1 MASSRAKHEA
11 ASSSSSTRRHEADS
25 LELMEAVEEW
35 LACSHSKP
43 DYDLARKSL
52 STMPLPKAL
61 PKRNL
66 LVVKAKASMPGPAPK
81 WKASMPG
88 FPAPK
93 KKSGSALLVVSPAQS
108 LQRHKQLQSGVT
120 PSSVSALTDDEHFNR
135 LVNSSGE
142 EDLAEAA
149 SLVEDTQELNELLLQ
164 RVLTLN
170 KELEKM
176 GGFRSASNV
185 VAWPKAQDVST
196 LWEDTDDDEPAAQDE
211 RVADADPY
219 ECVSCD
225 DAQADAED
233 QPEEDHPDD
242 DDRKMCD
249 LIARDMDAEDEP
261 AEAGPEDDERPPCEE
276 DDPDEDDRNMCD
288 LPAQDMDAEDE
299 LEYVDVEELKE
310 LPQAQDKRAEDEPI
324 LKHFKT
330 IKQTF

>member
-1 MASSRAKHEA
+1 MASSRGKHEA
-11 ASSSSSTRRHEADS
+11 ASSSRGQHEASSRSKHEADS

-35 LACSHSKP
+35 LGCSDTKP
-43 DYDLARKSL
+43 DYAVVRASL
-52 STMPLPKAL
+52 SAMPLPKAL
-61 PKRNL
+61 PKRKSGSAL
-66 LVVKAKASMPGPAPK
+66 LVVKAG
-81 WKASMPG
+81 ASMPG

-93 KKSGSALLVVSPAQS
+93 WTARGARMQRS
-108 LQRHKQLQSGVT
+108 LERHKLLHSGVT
-120 PSSVSALTDDEHFNR
+120 LTDDEYFDK
-135 LVNSSGE
+135 LVGSDE
-142 EDLAEAA
+142 ENLAEAA
-149 SLVEDTQELNELLLQ
+149 TLVEDAQQLNERLLQ

-170 KELEKM
+170 KELERM
-176 GGFRSASNV
+176 GGFRSASNE

-196 LWEDTDDDEPAAQDE
+196 LWEDTEDDEPAAQDE

-233 QPEEDHPDD
+233 QPEEDDPDE